1 MITSDSTYFK
11 SAVRIHK
18 TQPFL
23 GVIFFNSIY
32 GSMRFPSM
40 LFRIADGLMIDCYS
54 TITKVAH

>member
-1 MITSDSTYFK
+1 VIQHILNRL
-11 SAVRIHK
+11 VRIHK

-32 GSMRFPSM
+32 CSMRFPSM
-40 LFRIADGLMIDCYS
+40 LFRIADGLMLDCNS